1 MGGTGMMGYWIL
13 IGAIALVSWLVSNQ
27 LKNKFKK
34 YSLVHLRN
42 GMSGKEIAEK
52 MLADNGIRDVEVIS
66 VKGQLTDHYNP
77 KNKTVNLSES
87 VYDQRNAAAAAV
99 AAHECG
105 HAVQHAQAYSALKMR
120 SALVPVV
127 SVTSGMSQWLVIGGL
142 VLGAAAGA
150 GFGYYIAIAGLV
162 FMGFATVFSLITLPV
177 EYDASNRALAWLKGK
192 NMLTQEEYAGSEDA
206 LKWAA
211 RTYLV
216 AAIGALA
223 SLLYWAMQ
231 VFGGRD

>member
-1 MGGTGMMGYWIL
+1 MIGYYIL
-13 IGAIALVSWLVSNQ
+13 IGAIALVSWIVSNT
-27 LKNKFKK
+27 LKRKFEK
-34 YSLVHLRN
+34 YSKVQLRN

-52 MLADNGIRDVEVIS
+52 MLSDNGIYDVEVIS
-66 VKGQLTDHYNP
+66 TPGQLTDHYNP

-87 VYDQRNAAAAAV
+87 VYNQRNAASAAV

-105 HAVQHAQAYSALKMR
+105 HAVQHAKAYQWLEMR

-127 SVTSGMSQWLVIGGL
+127 SVTSGMSQWLIIGGL
-142 VLGAAAGA
+142 VLGGAAGLGLGWYVAAAGV
-150 GFGYYIAIAGLV
+150 LL
-162 FMGFATVFSLITLPV
+162 MGFATVFSFITLPV
-177 EYDASNRALAWLKGK
+177 EYDASNRALAWLKSK
-192 NMLTQEEYAGSEDA
+192 NMLSPDEYVGSEDA

-223 SLLYWAMQ
+223 NLLYWALQ

>member
-1 MGGTGMMGYWIL
+1 MSGMMGYYVL

-27 LKNKFKK
+27 LKQKFAK
-34 YSLVHLRN
+34 YSKVHLRN

-52 MLADNGIRDVEVIS
+52 MLADNGISDVEVIS

-87 VYDQRNAAAAAV
+87 VYSQRNAAAAAV

-105 HAVQHAQAYSALKMR
+105 HAVQHAKAYSWLTMR
-120 SALVPVV
+120 SQLVPLV
-127 SVTSGMSQWLVIGGL
+127 SVSSGMSQWLIIGGL
-142 VLGAAAGA
+142 VLGGAAGIGLGYWVAVA
-150 GFGYYIAIAGLV
+150 GVIL
-162 FMGFATVFSLITLPV
+162 MGVATVFSFITLPV
-177 EYDASNRALAWLKGK
+177 EYDASNRALAWLENK
-192 NMLTQEEYAGSEDA
+192 NMVTRAEHATAEDA

-223 SLLYWAMQ
+223 SLLYWALQ
-231 VFGGRD
+231 VFGGRR